1 MGSVT
6 LLILVG
12 SSVGHPGCHLH
23 DRSSRRGSGGYE
35 TGGGRHGHG
44 SSETDGEGTWT
55 LQEGSLGV
63 LYVEGVEKGCGGHE
77 TGRGRSIGRPVRE
90 RGVRK
95 LRSGCTLRK
104 RVGKAVRRAAGIQ
117 RHHRG
122 RSLCEK
128 R

>member
-90 RGVRK
+90 RVWRGSEAAMCANGGSGSCDPGVHCAK
-95 LRSGCTLRK
+95 GWV
-104 RVGKAVRRAAGIQ
+104 RV
-117 RHHRG
+117 
-122 RSLCEK
+122 
-128 R
+128 